1 MQNYNTE
8 YKDYSKHVVVMISTD
23 QLIFNE
29 NSAVRLRMK
38 EYAKQYKELHIIIF
52 SRRKLPQ
59 QKISDNCI
67 VYSTNSHIRWNY
79 VSDACRIG
87 KRIVK
92 DTLKVDPLLVTC
104 QDPFETALVG
114 KCLANLKRS
123 SELLIQIHT
132 DLYSPYFAKIS
143 ILNRIRL
150 FIAHFTIPHA
160 QVIRVVSNR
169 IADSLV
175 KRGVDSNKIIVK
187 PIDTQIDTTQASF
200 NLRQKYSQFNK
211 IIILVSRLES
221 EKNIKMAIDAFAL
234 VQKEKPQA
242 GLVIVGSGREMG
254 SLKSQAKKLGMENS
268 VVFEGWQT
276 DLLPYYK
283 GSDILLV
290 TSWYEGYGM
299 VFKEAQAFG
308 LKIVSTDVGI
318 AKEVGA
324 TIVAWDKLDI
334 ARGIIQNI

>member
-8 YKDYSKHVVVMISTD
+8 YKDYSKHIVVMISTD

-52 SRRKLPQ
+52 SRRKIPQ

-67 VYSTNSHIRWNY
+67 VYSTNSLLRWNY

-123 SELLIQIHT
+123 SELMIQIHT
-132 DLYSPYFAKIS
+132 DLYSPYFARIS
-143 ILNRIRL
+143 VLNRIRL

-160 QVIRVVSNR
+160 QVIRVVSKR
-169 IADSLV
+169 IADSLI
-175 KRGVDSNKIIVK
+175 KRGVDFNRIVVK
-187 PIDTQIDTTQASF
+187 PIDTQINTTQSSF
-200 NLRQKYSQFNK
+200 DLRQKYSQFSK
-211 IIILVSRLES
+211 IILMVSRLES
-221 EKNIKMAIDAFAL
+221 EKNIQMAIDAFAI
-234 VQKEKPQA
+234 VKKEIPQA
-242 GLVIVGSGREMG
+242 GLVIVGSGREMNY
-254 SLKSQAKKLGMENS
+254 LKRQVMKLRLETS
-268 VVFEGWQT
+268 VIFEGWQT
-276 DLLPYYK
+276 NLSPYYM
-283 GSDILLV
+283 GSDIMLV
-290 TSWYEGYGM
+290 TSWYEGYGV
-299 VFKEAQAFG
+299 VFKEAQAVG

-318 AKEVGA
+318 ARDIDA
-324 TIVAWDKLDI
+324 IIVTWDKSDI
-334 ARGIIQNI
+334 ARGILKNI